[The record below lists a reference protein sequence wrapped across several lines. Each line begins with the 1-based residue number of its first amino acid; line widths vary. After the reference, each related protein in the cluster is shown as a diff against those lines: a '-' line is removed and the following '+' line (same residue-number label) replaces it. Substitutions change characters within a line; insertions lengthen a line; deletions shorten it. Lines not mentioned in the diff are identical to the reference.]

1 MNNEA
6 IKCVDLVKTYNAEQV
21 NEYKALR
28 GVNLTIK
35 EGDFISIIGSSGS
48 GKSTLL
54 NLISCLDT
62 PTSGEVYID
71 GTALSDLGDN
81 DRARLRNQKMGFI
94 FQQFNLLR
102 GMTAYENIELTM
114 RFAGIKRKERHE
126 RVLELLKKVG
136 LENKGNNRPTELSG
150 GEQQRVAIARALA
163 NDPKIILGD
172 EPTGNLDTNTGA
184 TIMQLLTELNE
195 DQGKTLVMVTHD
207 PAIAKKAHRTV
218 KIKDGILEEEVRGAL
233 IGNHNGNDL
242 PHHKPAV
249 KK

>member
-1 MNNEA
+1 MNKEV
-6 IKCVDLVKTYNAEQV
+6 IRCQDLVKTYNIDQPSEF
-21 NEYKALR
+21 KALK

-81 DRARLRNQKMGFI
+81 DRARLRNQKLGFI

-114 RFAGIKRKERHE
+114 RFAGIGKNERHE
-126 RVLELLKKVG
+126 RVKELLERVG
-136 LENKGNNRPTELSG
+136 LENKGSNRPTEMSG

-163 NDPKIILGD
+163 NNPKIILGD
-172 EPTGNLDTNTGA
+172 EPTGNLDTTTGA
-184 TIMQLLTELNE
+184 TIMELLTELNK

-207 PAIAKKAHRTV
+207 PAIARKADRTV
-218 KIKDGILEEEVRGAL
+218 KIKDGKLEEEVRGAL
-233 IGNHNGNDL
+233 IGNHNHNER
-242 PHHKPAV
+242 
-249 KK
+249 

>member
-1 MNNEA
+1 MNNEV
-6 IKCVDLVKTYNAEQV
+6 IRCVDLVKTYNTGQV
-21 NEYKALR
+21 NEFKALK
-28 GVNLTIK
+28 GINLTIN

-62 PTSGEVYID
+62 PTSGEVYVD
-71 GTALSDLGDN
+71 GTALSRLGDN
-81 DRARLRNQKMGFI
+81 DRARLRNQKLGFI

-114 RFAGIKRKERHE
+114 RFAGKSKKERHE
-126 RVLELLKKVG
+126 RVLELLKQVG
-136 LENKGNNRPTELSG
+136 LEGKDNNRPTELSG

-163 NDPKIILGD
+163 NNPRIILGD
-172 EPTGNLDTNTGA
+172 EPTGNLDSATGA
-184 TIMQLLTELNE
+184 TIMQLLTELNV
-195 DQGKTLVMVTHD
+195 DQHKTLVMVTHD

-218 KIKDGILEEEVRGAL
+218 RIKDGKLEEDKRGAL
-233 IGNHNGNDL
+233 VGNNGNGDENNRN
-242 PHHKPAV
+242 

>member
-6 IKCVDLVKTYNAEQV
+6 IRCADLVKTYNAGEV
-21 NEYKALR
+21 NEYKALK

-62 PTSGEVYID
+62 PTSGEVFID

-81 DRARLRNQKMGFI
+81 DRAHLRNQKLGFI

-102 GMTAYENIELTM
+102 GMTTYENVELTM
-114 RFAGIKRKERHE
+114 RFAGIGRTERHE

-136 LENKGNNRPTELSG
+136 LENKRNNRPTELSG

-163 NDPKIILGD
+163 NDPQIILGD
-172 EPTGNLDTNTGA
+172 EPTGNLDTTTGA
-184 TIMQLLTELNE
+184 TIMELLIELNQ

-207 PAIAKKAHRTV
+207 PAIARKAQRTV
-218 KIKDGILEEEVRGAL
+218 RIKDGVLEEEVRGAL
-233 IGNHNGNDL
+233 IGNGNINGET
-242 PHHKPAV
+242 HHKGA

>member
-1 MNNEA
+1 MNKEV
-6 IKCVDLVKTYNAEQV
+6 IKCVDLVKTYNTGQV

-71 GTALSDLGDN
+71 GTALSELGDN
-81 DRARLRNQKMGFI
+81 DRARLRNKKLGFI

-114 RFAGIKRKERHE
+114 RFAGISKKERHE
-126 RVLELLKKVG
+126 RVQELLKQVG
-136 LENKGNNRPTELSG
+136 LENKGNNRPTQMSG

-163 NDPKIILGD
+163 NNPQIILGD
-172 EPTGNLDTNTGA
+172 EPTGNLDSATGA
-184 TIMQLLTELNE
+184 TIMQLLTELNK
-195 DQGKTLVMVTHD
+195 DQNKTLVMVTHD

-218 KIKDGILEEEVRGAL
+218 RIKDGKLEEEKRGAL
-233 IGNHNGNDL
+233 VENGNGVT
-242 PHHKPAV
+242 HNR
-249 KK
+249 

>member
-6 IKCVDLVKTYNAEQV
+6 IRCEDLVKTYNVGQV
-21 NEYKALR
+21 NEFKALK
-28 GVNLTIK
+28 GINLTIK

-62 PTSGEVYID
+62 PTSGEVYVD
-71 GTALSDLGDN
+71 GTALSELGDN
-81 DRARLRNQKMGFI
+81 DRARLRNKKLGFI

-102 GMTAYENIELTM
+102 GITAYENVELAM
-114 RFAGIKRKERHE
+114 RFAGIEKRERHE
-126 RVLELLKKVG
+126 RVQELLKQVG
-136 LENKGNNRPTELSG
+136 LENKGNNRPTQMSG

-172 EPTGNLDTNTGA
+172 EPTGNLDSATGA
-184 TIMQLLTELNE
+184 TIMQLLTELNK

-207 PAIAKKAHRTV
+207 PAIAKRAHRTV
-218 KIKDGILEEEVRGAL
+218 RIRDGKLEEEKTGAL
-233 IGNHNGNDL
+233 IGHNS
-242 PHHKPAV
+242 AR
-249 KK
+249 

>member
-6 IKCVDLVKTYNAEQV
+6 IRCEDLVKTYNLGQI
-21 NEYKALR
+21 NEYKALK
-28 GVNLTIK
+28 GINLTIN

-62 PTSGEVYID
+62 PTSGDVYVD
-71 GTALSDLGDN
+71 GTALSKLGDN
-81 DRARLRNQKMGFI
+81 ERAKLRNQKLGFI

-114 RFAGIKRKERHE
+114 RFAGIGKKQRHE
-126 RVLELLKKVG
+126 RVQELLKSVG
-136 LENKGNNRPTELSG
+136 LENKGNNRPTQMSG

-163 NDPKIILGD
+163 NNPTIILGD
-172 EPTGNLDTNTGA
+172 EPTGNLDSATGA
-184 TIMQLLTELNE
+184 TIMQLLTELNKE
-195 DQGKTLVMVTHD
+195 QKKTLVMVTHD

-218 KIKDGILEEEVRGAL
+218 RIKDGKLEEEKKGAL
-233 IGNHNGNDL
+233 VENGNG
-242 PHHKPAV
+242 V
-249 KK
+249 IIN

>member
-1 MNNEA
+1 MNNES
-6 IKCVDLVKTYNAEQV
+6 IKCVDLVKTYNAGQV
-21 NEYKALR
+21 SEFKALK

-62 PTSGEVYID
+62 PTSGDVYID

-81 DRARLRNQKMGFI
+81 DRARLRNQKLGFI

-114 RFAGIKRKERHE
+114 RFAGIGRKERHE

-136 LENKGNNRPTELSG
+136 LESKGNNRPTELSG

-172 EPTGNLDTNTGA
+172 EPTGNLDTHTGA

-207 PAIAKKAHRTV
+207 PAIAKKAQRTV
-218 KIKDGILEEEVRGAL
+218 KIKDGILEEDVRGAL
-233 IGNHNGNDL
+233 IGNGNGNGIT
-242 PHHKPAV
+242 HHKV
-249 KK
+249 GKK